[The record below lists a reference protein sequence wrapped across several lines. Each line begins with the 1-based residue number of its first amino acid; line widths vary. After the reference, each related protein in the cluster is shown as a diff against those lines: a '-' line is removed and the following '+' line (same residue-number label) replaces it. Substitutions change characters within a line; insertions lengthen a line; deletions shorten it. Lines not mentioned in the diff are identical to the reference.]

1 MHHHISSTRLVS
13 HCCVYVGGCMSYG
26 ASHRLHVACCT
37 LHVACDGVGWDVSRY
52 VRYLRRMLEDQLHI
66 HIPPWVPKM
75 LTLFASILIAGHWP
89 VPPNIRPSSSAFSSI
104 LVSFGPKIFGVSLLF
119 QSLQARLPC
128 LPPPPLSASAR
139 KFDSGLFS
147 GIGNVG
153 GTVGLVRSSS

>member
-1 MHHHISSTRLVS
+1 MSLGLASGHELNRPMWRYMLHGLGCVALVA
-13 HCCVYVGGCMSYG
+13 YCM
-26 ASHRLHVACCT
+26 LHVAAACCM
-37 LHVACDGVGWDVSRY
+37 LHVACDGVGWDVYRY

-89 VPPNIRPSSSAFSSI
+89 VPPNIRSSSSAFPSI

-119 QSLQARLPC
+119 QCLQARLPC

-139 KFDSGLFS
+139 KFDSG
-147 GIGNVG
+147 
-153 GTVGLVRSSS
+153 